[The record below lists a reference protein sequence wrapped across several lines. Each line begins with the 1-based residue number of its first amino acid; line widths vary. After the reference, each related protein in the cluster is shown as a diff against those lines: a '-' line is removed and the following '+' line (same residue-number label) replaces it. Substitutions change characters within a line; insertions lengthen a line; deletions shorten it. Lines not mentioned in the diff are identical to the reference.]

1 VENEIGGYGERGTRL
16 GWEGE
21 EAGFKA
27 GIESDDKVSD
37 ASVRWMGSFWPIV
50 RVRVGWTNRPDQAS
64 PHLYITFGPLEF
76 IFSPSSPFP
85 LHVSFLSPYVLD

>member
-1 VENEIGGYGERGTRL
+1 MKLADIVKEAR

-37 ASVRWMGSFWPIV
+37 ASVR
-50 RVRVGWTNRPDQAS
+50 VGWD
-64 PHLYITFGPLEF
+64 
-76 IFSPSSPFP
+76 
-85 LHVSFLSPYVLD
+85 LSLADRL

>member
-1 VENEIGGYGERGTRL
+1 MTNPPIDLDHNGKTGRMKLADMVKEAR

-37 ASVRWMGSFWPIV
+37 ASVRWMGSFSG
-50 RVRVGWTNRPDQAS
+50 RSCG
-64 PHLYITFGPLEF
+64 
-76 IFSPSSPFP
+76 
-85 LHVSFLSPYVLD
+85 

>member
-1 VENEIGGYGERGTRL
+1 MKLADIVKEAR

-37 ASVRWMGSFWPIV
+37 ASVRWMGSFSGRSSVIV
-50 RVRVGWTNRPDQAS
+50 RARVGS
-64 PHLYITFGPLEF
+64 G
-76 IFSPSSPFP
+76 
-85 LHVSFLSPYVLD
+85 